1 MFNWDEFF
9 NDFAHTQGGISVPYF
24 NQKEHIYTLQNYL
37 LEQGM
42 LVEDVD
48 YAIKTLLGEAP
59 SKPDPQVA
67 KQAKQMGLVFLGF
80 GNWGKKK
87 GGPATHKN
95 VDGKL
100 VTVGDEE
107 PEDDKEKKGDDKEKG
122 GEEKPEDDDKPIN
135 LAKGDKVDAQL
146 GGDRDAGTMDMM
158 DKDDVGKIKQ
168 DTEEEKPESTPVE
181 KKFQKQAVQ
190 NHKKHIEVIDK
201 IAEAEE
207 DPGRKKALEVLTKE
221 WNDFINAETEEQR
234 VQAVENLIEYNL
246 IERNQWSEKSNG
258 KIYVSNNAV
267 GVPYK
272 QLNSAKTG
280 NGDAVT
286 NEMNRVIR
294 ANGLDVNMRNNSA
307 DRSLA
312 DLSGKHNEAG
322 VVALLDPSEEN
333 SKNYNENRKK
343 YKELNNSDRTAHK
356 QNKKAA
362 KLIKK
367 SLPKGS
373 TITSATQIGGMGRDA
388 LMKNYGIDDKVDPTD
403 LIVEYEDAE
412 GKPQVMKISA
422 KIYSDPSNI
431 TMKNSGMKSAG
442 VTYLG
447 EEIGNVIDGKLQSL
461 REENNY
467 MEDGISAEEASKR
480 KRKFREE
487 YSKLFGKG
495 MEDLANTPEGENKL
509 VKMWKDIHGCGHDVH
524 TLIVNKKT
532 GKSKLHA
539 PDHYCNPTPP
549 FKIKYDGG
557 KVMINLES
565 SGEDFVQIDVK
576 TEQKSSPK
584 LLFKHRVK
592 K

>member
-1 MFNWDEFF
+1 
-9 NDFAHTQGGISVPYF
+9 
-24 NQKEHIYTLQNYL
+24 
-37 LEQGM
+37 
-42 LVEDVD
+42 
-48 YAIKTLLGEAP
+48 
-59 SKPDPQVA
+59 
-67 KQAKQMGLVFLGF
+67 
-80 GNWGKKK
+80 
-87 GGPATHKN
+87 
-95 VDGKL
+95 
-100 VTVGDEE
+100 
-107 PEDDKEKKGDDKEKG
+107 
-122 GEEKPEDDDKPIN
+122 
-135 LAKGDKVDAQL
+135 
-146 GGDRDAGTMDMM
+146 
-158 DKDDVGKIKQ
+158 
-168 DTEEEKPESTPVE
+168 
-181 KKFQKQAVQ
+181 
-190 NHKKHIEVIDK
+190 
-201 IAEAEE
+201 
-207 DPGRKKALEVLTKE
+207 
-221 WNDFINAETEEQR
+221 
-234 VQAVENLIEYNL
+234 
-246 IERNQWSEKSNG
+246 
-258 KIYVSNNAV
+258 
-267 GVPYK
+267 
-272 QLNSAKTG
+272 
-280 NGDAVT
+280 
-286 NEMNRVIR
+286 
-294 ANGLDVNMRNNSA
+294 MRNNSA

-362 KLIKK
+362 KLIKE

-373 TITSATQIGGMGRDA
+373 KITKATQIGGIGKDA
-388 LMKNYGIDDKVDPTD
+388 LMKNYGIDAKVDPTD

-431 TMKNSGMKSAG
+431 TMKNSGMKTAG

-447 EEIGNVIDGKLQSL
+447 EAIGSIIDAKLQSL
-461 REENNY
+461 RQENNY
-467 MEDGISAEEASKR
+467 MEDGISIEESSKR

-495 MEDLANTPEGENKL
+495 MEDLAKTPEGEAAL

-532 GKSKLHA
+532 GKSNLKP

>member
-1 MFNWDEFF
+1 MIKNLNE
-9 NDFAHTQGGISVPYF
+9 IL
-24 NQKEHIYTLQNYL
+24 KEWAYRVDNGQPNPKKSTHLYHLSEILIEYKWPFEVIEELLQNL
-37 LEQGM
+37 N
-42 LVEDVD
+42 EDDIV
-48 YAIKTLLGEAP
+48 
-59 SKPDPQVA
+59 
-67 KQAKQMGLVFLGF
+67 
-80 GNWGKKK
+80 KKK
-87 GGPATHKN
+87 QSDGSYGSSYTVKN
-95 VDGKL
+95 HNPDRGQEL
-100 VTVGDEE
+100 VKKNASEDDIEKIDKGGDE
-107 PEDDKEKKGDDKEKG
+107 P
-122 GEEKPEDDDKPIN
+122 
-135 LAKGDKVDAQL
+135 
-146 GGDRDAGTMDMM
+146 
-158 DKDDVGKIKQ
+158 
-168 DTEEEKPESTPVE
+168 EEEKPEGTPV
-181 KKFQKQAVQ
+181 KNKFQPQAAQ
-190 NHKKHIEVIDK
+190 NHKKHIEVINK
-201 IAEAEE
+201 IAEAEKDE
-207 DPGRKKALEVLTKE
+207 GRKEALEVLTKE
-221 WNDFINAETEEQR
+221 WDNFINAETEEQR

-280 NGDAVT
+280 NGDVVT

-322 VVALLDPSEEN
+322 VVALLDPSEKN
-333 SKNYNENRKK
+333 QKNYDENRKK
-343 YKELNNSDRTAHK
+343 YKELNNSDDEAHE
-356 QNKKAA
+356 QNKTAV
-362 KLIKK
+362 KLIRN

-373 TITSATQIGGMGRDA
+373 TITSATQIGGMGSDA

-403 LIVEYEDAE
+403 LIVEYEDAN

-431 TMKNSGMKSAG
+431 TMKNSGMKTAG

-447 EEIGNVIDGKLQSL
+447 KEIGSAIDAKLESL

-467 MEDGISAEEASKR
+467 MEDGISKDEASKR

-487 YSKLFGKG
+487 YTKLYGKG
-495 MEDLANTPEGENKL
+495 MKELAATPKGEKQL
-509 VKMWKDIHGCGHDVH
+509 VEMWKSVHGCGHDVS

-532 GKSKLHA
+532 GKSELKP

-549 FKIKYDGG
+549 FKVNYEGG

-565 SGEDFVQIDVK
+565 SGKEFLQIDVK